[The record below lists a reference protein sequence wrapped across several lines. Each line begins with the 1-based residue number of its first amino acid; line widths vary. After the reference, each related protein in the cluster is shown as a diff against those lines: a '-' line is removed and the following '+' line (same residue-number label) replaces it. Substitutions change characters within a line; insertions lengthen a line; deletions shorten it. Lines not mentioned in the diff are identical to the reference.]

1 MTVAL
6 MAGVLAGALERA
18 AAQQVSTRYRVLVP
32 SLAPLG
38 GANADFGKKVSEAVR
53 REIDALA
60 THAPFDGNEL
70 RDALRGYHVKEDQ
83 LAQDGCAKARQ
94 LAGLIEIPLV
104 MCGSYE
110 VRSGGMEVTASFIS
124 PSTGD
129 VFRID
134 PFVAAAPEE
143 AAQRIVREFER
154 YVQALSST
162 LYCQQDVQGEQWTS
176 ALERCNT
183 ALAANPMSR
192 TALYLKA
199 TALWRLDS
207 LEVALATFRRVIEL
221 DPTHED
227 AYKAAGIIAT
237 TLDLREEAGRYFTEF
252 LRLNPGDAAVR
263 IAIAH
268 DVAQAGDPEAALALV
283 EEGVA
288 ADSADLA
295 LRQYA
300 GQLALAAAV
309 GRAGEACDSC
319 GMPAEARVL
328 FEKSY
333 DYLRAVFEAEGA
345 QSDSAMVG
353 NMAVV
358 LARLDRNADVL
369 RLAERVA
376 ADGIF
381 TDANFWIAHAEALE
395 ETGDL
400 AGALASLDRAAHK
413 DPAARIFGRKAAWLI
428 EAGRVR
434 DAVEPG
440 REAVRRGEVDTNTLA
455 RMIAVTAFNEKAKA
469 EQHADA
475 IAMYE
480 VAAGFAHD
488 AESTA
493 MVSFF
498 HGYSLM
504 KQAIVAQEASTA
516 ESARRALPMFQ
527 RARAMIAAGE
537 AYPGS
542 ASSRASL
549 LKDIDTFIEIQDA
562 LIRRGR

>member
-1 MTVAL
+1 
-6 MAGVLAGALERA
+6 
-18 AAQQVSTRYRVLVP
+18 
-32 SLAPLG
+32 
-38 GANADFGKKVSEAVR
+38 
-53 REIDALA
+53 
-60 THAPFDGNEL
+60 
-70 RDALRGYHVKEDQ
+70 
-83 LAQDGCAKARQ
+83 
-94 LAGLIEIPLV
+94 
-104 MCGSYE
+104 
-110 VRSGGMEVTASFIS
+110 
-124 PSTGD
+124 
-129 VFRID
+129 
-134 PFVAAAPEE
+134 
-143 AAQRIVREFER
+143 
-154 YVQALSST
+154 
-162 LYCQQDVQGEQWTS
+162 
-176 ALERCNT
+176 
-183 ALAANPMSR
+183 
-192 TALYLKA
+192 
-199 TALWRLDS
+199 
-207 LEVALATFRRVIEL
+207 
-221 DPTHED
+221 
-227 AYKAAGIIAT
+227 
-237 TLDLREEAGRYFTEF
+237 
-252 LRLNPGDAAVR
+252 
-263 IAIAH
+263 
-268 DVAQAGDPEAALALV
+268 
-283 EEGVA
+283 
-288 ADSADLA
+288 
-295 LRQYA
+295 
-300 GQLALAAAV
+300 
-309 GRAGEACDSC
+309 
-319 GMPAEARVL
+319 MPAEARVL

-488 AESTA
+488 AVSTA

-527 RARAMIAAGE
+527 RARAMIAASE